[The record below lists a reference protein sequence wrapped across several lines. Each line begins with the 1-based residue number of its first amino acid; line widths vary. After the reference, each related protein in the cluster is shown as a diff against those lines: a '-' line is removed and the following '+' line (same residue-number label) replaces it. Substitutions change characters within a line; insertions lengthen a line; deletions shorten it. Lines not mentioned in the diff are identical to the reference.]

1 MRATKARP
9 RRLACLCLLP
19 EIRPD
24 CACRSRTHK
33 QRAGGETCGAGPLR
47 HRKRPRRCR
56 GCLSSRPLLHV
67 AARNAA
73 AAEPEP
79 RCHYTSR
86 AARSQSGTQGSI
98 ISYCIS
104 AVPSSVSH
112 PKPQSYNTS
121 RGDSPGPQP
130 GQRGGR
136 KPAGRVPASCRP
148 RSADDSRAPLMRWAG
163 VRSAAGGS

>member
-33 QRAGGETCGAGPLR
+33 QRAGGEACGAGPLR
-47 HRKRPRRCR
+47 HRKRPHRCR
-56 GCLSSRPLLHV
+56 GRLSSRPFLHV

-79 RCHYTSR
+79 RCHCTSLPGPP
-86 AARSQSGTQGSI
+86 ALLSIPGTQGSI

-104 AVPSSVSH
+104 AVLSSWIGMKAKSQKIIYRLLHACLVNCFDLWRD
-112 PKPQSYNTS
+112 NT
-121 RGDSPGPQP
+121 Q
-130 GQRGGR
+130 
-136 KPAGRVPASCRP
+136 AT
-148 RSADDSRAPLMRWAG
+148 
-163 VRSAAGGS
+163 